1 MSFRHGGKTLEL
13 IPFEAS
19 GRRGIDLPRDRLIKQ
34 ISLNFDADLV
44 VTDPGAG
51 VAGTVAQDSVLH
63 LMPRIEVI
71 GNGSIVLFR
80 GDSRGLYF
88 KNMFEYGTINT
99 IVVPGAGTAATYPVD
114 FEINIDFENNVGLV
128 PGDSF
133 LNAPAYTTLKLNI
146 LWAACAVCFD
156 SDHTM
161 VDTIAA
167 NFGVTPVIYESTE
180 PVARLVRIQDVIE
193 KEITATTANFP
204 VDLPL
209 GDRIYQDAM
218 FMTTD
223 VDTGVAVRESDI
235 VNYINLKTDDTFRHF
250 DRIPWIHLERINK
263 RDCSLE
269 VQKDGLAYLKLLEQG
284 RITSGLQVIDTNSA
298 RLNFDVTVGTGE
310 TVLKVYTDAIL
321 PA

>member
-13 IPFEAS
+13 IPFEAN
-19 GRRGIDLPRDRLIKQ
+19 GRRGIELPKDRLIKS
-34 ISLNFDADLV
+34 ISLDLDADLV
-44 VTDPGAG
+44 VSDPGAG
-51 VAGTVAQDSVLH
+51 AAGTVAQDSVLH

-71 GNGSIVLFR
+71 GNGSIILFR
-80 GDSRGLYF
+80 GDARGQYF

-99 IVVPGAGTAATYPVD
+99 IVVPGAGTAATYPID

-128 PGDSF
+128 PGDTF
-133 LNAPAYTTLKLNI
+133 LNAPAYTSLKLNI
-146 LWAACAVCFD
+146 LWGACAVCFD

-167 NFGVTPVIYESTE
+167 EFGVTPVIYESTE

-193 KEITATTANFP
+193 KEITATIADFQ

-209 GDRIYQDAM
+209 GDRIYQDVM

-223 VDTGVAVRESDI
+223 QATGVNVRESDI
-235 VNYINLKTDDTFRHF
+235 INYINLKTDDKYRHY
-250 DRIPWIHLERINK
+250 DGIPFIHLQRINK
-263 RDCSLE
+263 RDSSLE
-269 VQKDGLAYLKLLEQG
+269 TLKDGLAYLKLLEHG
-284 RITSGLQVIDTNSA
+284 RIPSGLRVIDTNSA
-298 RLNFDVTVGTGE
+298 RFSFDVTVGTG
-310 TVLKVYTDAIL
+310 TTYVKLYTDAIL